1 MATKTTSK
9 PSSIPSKSAAKATP
23 VPAPAKPVAPV
34 PVKPSTPAPAKA
46 KAPYQPTQEE
56 IAARAYEIYEREG
69 GSDHDNWL
77 RAERELIA
85 RGRK

>member
-9 PSSIPSKSAAKATP
+9 PSFIPSKSAAKAAP
-23 VPAPAKPVAPV
+23 APAPAKAAPA
-34 PVKPSTPAPAKA
+34 PVKPAAPAPGKA
-46 KAPYQPTQEE
+46 KAPYQPTQDE

-69 GSDHDNWL
+69 GNDHDNWL